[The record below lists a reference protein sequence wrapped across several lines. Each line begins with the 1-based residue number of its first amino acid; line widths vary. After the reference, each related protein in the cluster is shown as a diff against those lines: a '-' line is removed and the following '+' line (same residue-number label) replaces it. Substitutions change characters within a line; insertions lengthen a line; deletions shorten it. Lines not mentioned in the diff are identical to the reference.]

1 MRRSIAVTTAALVM
15 ISFGWILGV
24 QSDVT
29 GTWVG
34 ETAVP
39 DALEPD
45 ILTLVLE
52 MKQGKLAGKLSDS
65 MGYAQDAECL
75 DIKYEE
81 NELTFYFE
89 ISDGYDVQPIYFS
102 LKVEGDGM
110 AGTWSNDAGEG
121 AEVTLKKKK

>member
-1 MRRSIAVTTAALVM
+1 MRKSIALTTAALVLFA
-15 ISFGWILGV
+15 FGWILAL
-24 QSDVT
+24 QSDIT

-52 MKQGKLAGKLSDS
+52 TKEGKLVGKVSDS
-65 MGYAQDAECL
+65 MGYAEDTECL
-75 DIKYEE
+75 DIKYEK

-89 ISDGYDVQPIYFS
+89 ITDGYDVQPIYIS
-102 LKVEGDGM
+102 LKIEGDSM
-110 AGTWSNDAGEG
+110 VGTWANDAGEG
-121 AEVTLKKKK
+121 AEVTLKKKQ